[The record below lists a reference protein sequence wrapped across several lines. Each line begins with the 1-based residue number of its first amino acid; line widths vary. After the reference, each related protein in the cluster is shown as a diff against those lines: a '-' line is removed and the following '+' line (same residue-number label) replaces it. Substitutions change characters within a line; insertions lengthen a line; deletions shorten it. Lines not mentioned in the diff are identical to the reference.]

1 MPCKNLRP
9 QLALFAG
16 GELDVVAN
24 LNVERHLRECAGCRQ
39 TADAFRA
46 HRAALNRYGRDLSVN
61 QGAPDLFSGVI
72 AKLGGGRSVSSSAP
86 EGAKAG
92 MRRGDVLA

>member
-9 QLALFAG
+9 QLSLFAG

-39 TADAFRA
+39 TVDA
-46 HRAALNRYGRDLSVN
+46 HRAQQAFLNRFGRDLSVN
-61 QGAPDLFSGVI
+61 EVTPDLFSGVI
-72 AKLGGGRSVSSSAP
+72 AKLGGGENLASAAP
-86 EGAKAG
+86 GAAKG
-92 MRRGDVLA
+92 GRRGGNAYA